1 MNRDAFSRCHPAVN
15 FIFFIGAIGATAVI
29 WHPAYLLTGFLGALC
44 YYVMLQGAKAWKTIL
59 LLLPLGLL
67 VAAVNPVFNI
77 RGDTLLFTLFGRPYT
92 LQALIYGGVVA
103 GILLLMLLWFG
114 CYNAVMTADK
124 FSSLFGNLIPSISL
138 LLVMIFRLVPNL
150 LRKTAQIRG
159 ARRSVGK
166 GSEGKEELHD
176 SANVLS
182 AMTSWALEDSLV
194 TADSM
199 RSRGYGSTKRTSF
212 QIYRMTLRDWV
223 LLVAELLLLALVIVS
238 GVLGQLS
245 TEFLPV
251 YQAAPVS
258 WGLAAYGCYLL
269 IPIALHLWE
278 WIRYRLSL
286 RNV

>member
-15 FIFFIGAIGATAVI
+15 FIFFAGAIGAAAVI
-29 WHPAYLLTGFLGALC
+29 WHPVYLLAGFLGALC
-44 YYVMLQGAKAWKTIL
+44 YYVMLRGAKAWKTLL
-59 LLLPLGLL
+59 LLLPFGLL

-77 RGDTLLFTLFGRPYT
+77 RGETVLFSLFGRPYT

-124 FSSLFGNLIPSISL
+124 FSSLFGNLIPSVSL
-138 LLVMIFRLVPNL
+138 LLVMVFRLVPNL
-150 LRKTAQIRG
+150 LKKITQIRG

-166 GSEGKEELHD
+166 GAEGNEELRD

-182 AMTSWALEDSLV
+182 ATTSWALEDSLV

-199 RSRGYGSTKRTSF
+199 RSRGYGSAKRTSF
-212 QIYRMTLRDWV
+212 QIYRMTLRDW
-223 LLVAELLLLALVIVS
+223 LLLALELLLLATMVLCGI
-238 GVLGQLS
+238 LGQLR
-245 TEFLPV
+245 TEFLPA
-251 YQAAPVS
+251 YQAAPIS

-269 IPIALHLWE
+269 IPIGLRLWE
-278 WIRYRLSL
+278 TIRYRLSL
-286 RNV
+286 RKI

>member
-15 FIFFIGAIGATAVI
+15 FIFFIGAIGAAAVI
-29 WHPAYLLTGFLGALC
+29 WHPVYLLAGLLGSLC
-44 YYVMLQGAKAWKTIL
+44 YYVMLYRRRAWKPL
-59 LLLPLGLL
+59 LLMLPFVLL
-67 VAAVNPVFNI
+67 VAAVNPVFNT
-77 RGDTLLFTLFGRPYT
+77 RGNTLLFMLFGRPYT
-92 LQALIYGGVVA
+92 LQALVYGGVVA

-114 CYNAVMTADK
+114 CYHVVMTADK
-124 FSSLFGNLIPSISL
+124 FSSLFGNLIPSVSL

-150 LRKTAQIRG
+150 LRKTAQILG

-166 GSEGKEELHD
+166 GAEGKEGLRD
-176 SANVLS
+176 GTTVLS

-199 RSRGYGSTKRTSF
+199 RSRGYGSAKRTSF

-223 LLVAELLLLALVIVS
+223 LLAAELSLLAVVILG
-238 GVLGQLS
+238 GVLGQLYAN
-245 TEFLPV
+245 FVPA

-258 WGLAAYGCYLL
+258 WGLIAYICYLL

-278 WIRYRLSL
+278 AVQYRLSL
-286 RNV
+286 RKI